1 MIAVPLP
8 LALVGILAGLWFLA
22 GLLAVHLQGLVLLL
36 TRRATTASL
45 AYDLLVL
52 PGVIVHEAAHI
63 VAAVLLRVRVLRAD
77 LFRFRH
83 ARDAR
88 QGEVIVE
95 RADPI
100 RMSLIGAAPL
110 LAGIALLVLLLRL
123 MQVEPSGSFAAA
135 LDVLRQLSRTPL
147 SLLGLY
153 LVWAIANTMF
163 PSAADRA
170 AWWVVGA
177 VFAIGGTLLLLTGY
191 RVTLP
196 DTMQTQVLFA
206 LERLTAGLL
215 PVLLLDIG
223 LLLVLVVLE
232 WLAMRLTRRRL
243 VRR

>member
-1 MIAVPLP
+1 MIAIPIP

-22 GLLAVHLQGLVLLL
+22 GLLAAHLQGLVLLV
-36 TRRATTASL
+36 TRSAHTASV

-63 VAAVLLRVRVLRAD
+63 VAAVLLQVRVLRAD
-77 LFRFRH
+77 LFRFRR

-88 QGEVIVE
+88 QGEVVVE
-95 RADPI
+95 RADPL

-110 LAGIALLVLLLRL
+110 LAGIALLLLLLRL
-123 MQVEPSGSFAAA
+123 MEVEPSSSFDAA
-135 LDVLRQLSRTPL
+135 LAVLRQLSRAPV
-147 SLLGLY
+147 SLIGLY

-177 VFAIGGTLLLLTGY
+177 VLAVGGTLLLLTGY
-191 RVTLP
+191 RLTLP
-196 DTMQTQVLFA
+196 DTLQTRVLLTA
-206 LERLTAGLL
+206 ERLTAGLL
-215 PVLLLDIG
+215 PVLLLDLG
-223 LLLVLVVLE
+223 LLVVLVILE